1 MFVFFKS
8 YKKEKMS
15 SQSTKERKA
24 KENLL
29 DITFDRSIRGGMC
42 LVSKVPF
49 IIFYDLKCLLI
60 E

>member
-1 MFVFFKS
+1 
-8 YKKEKMS
+8 MS

-29 DITFDRSIRGGMC
+29 DITFDKSIRGGMC

-49 IIFYDLKCLLI
+49 IIFYDLKCLLS